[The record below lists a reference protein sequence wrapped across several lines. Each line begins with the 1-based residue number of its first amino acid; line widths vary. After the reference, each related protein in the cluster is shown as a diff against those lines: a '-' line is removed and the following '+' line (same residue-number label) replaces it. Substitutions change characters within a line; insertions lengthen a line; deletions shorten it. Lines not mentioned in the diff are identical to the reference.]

1 MLANIGAKRKI
12 DDVNNHTTI
21 GLRRT
26 PIKTT
31 PFVQAPSTRPPRWN
45 DVEDESLQKI
55 ITTIHPQIVSSISTH
70 TTTSNST
77 NLSKKEIIKSINTQI
92 RSMNWTQISTQLRIA
107 KKDKATY
114 ATLYSNNNGA
124 RNNNTKN
131 QQGYPQNN
139 ELYVRKEVECQ
150 RRYQKLMTDLVH
162 SIGNDGNGRKRSA
175 AAGGGDKKEMSKG
188 PWTEEEDRKVV
199 ELVGKYGP
207 KKWSQIAQE
216 LPGAGRIGKQCR
228 ERWHNHLNPGISK
241 APWTEA
247 EDRIIL
253 QCHRDGI
260 GNQWAHMSK
269 LLPGRTDNA
278 IKNHWNSSMKRKV
291 EKYIFNKNFDGA
303 NRIKDDDG
311 RYLIGDDI
319 DGCLAAAR
327 QVPAS
332 KQLSRQNQQFAQQ
345 GGSGGKGGGG
355 SVIKAPAKAP
365 TNPSIAKPLGKRKI
379 PAFNAFIGGPPSK
392 VVSASISLKPNPPK
406 KIKTMDNNHL
416 AVKNIHPQTV
426 PVKDRQEML
435 EFCRSLKGGYVDG
448 IFRSAIERK
457 RMAEAACSTGPSL
470 IDSLNGLNLTPEER
484 LRLPLFYKATV
495 MPHLDAYK
503 SASPARKKNP
513 AIAFRTSPISLE
525 NITFNPFL
533 PSNFNHGVAT
543 PMSKQMGAA
552 TPAPGA
558 RQSFPSFSPYISSP
572 HYMSAGAVDGDGG
585 MAITPGMVGALIGP
599 PPTGAT
605 ILQDFTFGETPCRKL
620 DAFLDG
626 TGTTLQPLPTTEEF
640 VRQKSQLPD
649 DSINHHDAV
658 VQSLDDD
665 AALHASFSF
674 SDMLSPEDDAER
686 INRSVVTDSGPLRMR
701 LKTSG
706 GVDLST
712 HHFDTWESPGKK
724 AA

>member
-1 MLANIGAKRKI
+1 VRGGA
-12 DDVNNHTTI
+12 
-21 GLRRT
+21 GG
-26 PIKTT
+26 
-31 PFVQAPSTRPPRWN
+31 
-45 DVEDESLQKI
+45 
-55 ITTIHPQIVSSISTH
+55 
-70 TTTSNST
+70 
-77 NLSKKEIIKSINTQI
+77 
-92 RSMNWTQISTQLRIA
+92 
-107 KKDKATY
+107 
-114 ATLYSNNNGA
+114 GA
-124 RNNNTKN
+124 VKN
-131 QQGYPQNN
+131 QMGHD
-139 ELYVRKEVECQ
+139 LYVRKEVECQ

-162 SIGNDGNGRKRSA
+162 SSTTTATAVEADAAGERGGRKRSA
-175 AAGGGDKKEMSKG
+175 IGVSGDKTFSKG

-216 LPGAGRIGKQCR
+216 LPGGGRIGKQCR
-228 ERWHNHLNPGISK
+228 ERWHNHLNPEISK
-241 APWTEA
+241 APWTEE

-253 QCHRDGI
+253 TCHRDGI

-291 EKYIFNKNFDGA
+291 EKHIFHKNFDGV
-303 NRIKDDDG
+303 NRVKDDDG
-311 RYLIGDDI
+311 RYLIGDDVE
-319 DGCLAAAR
+319 GCLAAAR
-327 QVPAS
+327 QGPAS
-332 KQLSRQNQQFAQQ
+332 KQLSRQNQQFAQSSVVEGNR
-345 GGSGGKGGGG
+345 GGVVSAVK
-355 SVIKAPAKAP
+355 KAPVKAP
-365 TNPSIAKPLGKRKI
+365 TNPSIARPLGKRKI
-379 PAFNAFIGGPPSK
+379 PSFNAFSGGPPSK
-392 VVSASISLKPNPPK
+392 VASSSSPVPISLKPNPPK
-406 KIKTMDNNHL
+406 KIKTVESNN
-416 AVKNIHPQTV
+416 VVVKNKNIHPQSV

-435 EFCRSLKGGYVDG
+435 EFCRSLKGGYVNG

-457 RMAEAACSTGPSL
+457 RMAEAACSTGISL

-484 LRLPLFYKATV
+484 LRLPLFYRASV

-503 SASPARKKNP
+503 SASPARKNP

-543 PMSKQMGAA
+543 PMSKQMMGAA
-552 TPAPGA
+552 TPAHGT
-558 RQSFPSFSPYISSP
+558 RQTFPSFSPYMSSP
-572 HYMSAGAVDGDGG
+572 HFMSTEATDEG

-640 VRQKSQLPD
+640 ARQKSQLPD
-649 DSINHHDAV
+649 DSINVNGHAIEAA
-658 VQSLDDD
+658 VQSLDDET
-665 AALHASFSF
+665 ALHASFSF
-674 SDMLSPEDDAER
+674 SDMLSPEEDAER

-701 LKTSG
+701 LKTAG

-712 HHFDTWESPGKK
+712 HHFDTWESPDKES
-724 AA
+724 A